1 MAKKKKTQK
10 KFTNLIIID
19 ASGSMTSKAS
29 EVIGGLKSLFQDI
42 RNDAQKNPDV
52 LSRTLVVEFSSAG
65 DFRVIVDSTDPLDL
79 KDSVAESYKTRG
91 MTALFDAIGKS
102 FNMILENQDGVF
114 VNILTDGEENDSKE
128 FTSESVKKIIEEA
141 KNKKWALTFMG
152 TREEDVV
159 AAVRL
164 GFPKGNTAVFDNTPL
179 GIKLS
184 ASLRGSARS
193 AYYSSTISTS
203 DTVNLDIDNLLKK
216 DDAGSKS

>member
-102 FNMILENQDGVF
+102 FNMVLENQDGVF

-159 AAVRL
+159 AASYIVTGKQIGR
-164 GFPKGNTAVFDNTPL
+164 AHV
-179 GIKLS
+179 
-184 ASLRGSARS
+184 
-193 AYYSSTISTS
+193 
-203 DTVNLDIDNLLKK
+203 
-216 DDAGSKS
+216 

>member
-114 VNILTDGEENDSKE
+114 VNILTDVEENDSKE
-128 FTSESVKKIIEEA
+128 FSSESVKKIIEEA